1 MTVRIRKEEKG
12 GQIKGEKDTTKT
24 QAKKLS
30 SPKKKKTINSFSLNF
45 F

>member
-24 QAKKLS
+24 QAKKLF
-30 SPKKKKTINSFSLNF
+30 P
-45 F
+45 